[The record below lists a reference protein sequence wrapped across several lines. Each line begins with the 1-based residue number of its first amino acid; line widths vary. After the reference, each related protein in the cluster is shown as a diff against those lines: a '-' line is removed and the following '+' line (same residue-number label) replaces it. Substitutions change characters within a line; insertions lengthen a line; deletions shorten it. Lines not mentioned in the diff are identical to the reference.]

1 MTLIKWNSVL
11 RPSLFNDMD
20 GWFNNISTDLPALFN
35 NVSEW
40 TPNFEVLNSSDAYR
54 IRADLPGLTKKDVEI
69 EINEDLI
76 TIKGERKNKY
86 LDDSNYSELI
96 YGKFSRSFNLPDDV
110 KQENIKASMKN
121 GVLALEIPRAK
132 QVETKAKKILIK

>member
-20 GWFNNISTDLPALFN
+20 GWFNNVSSDLPAFFHN
-35 NVSEW
+35 TSEW
-40 TPNFEVLNSSDAYR
+40 SPNFEVLNSADAYR
-54 IRADLPGLTKKDVEI
+54 VRADLPGLTKKDVEI
-69 EINEDLI
+69 EINEDII
-76 TIKGERKNKY
+76 TIKGERANEY
-86 LDDSNYSELI
+86 MDDSNYSELT

-110 KQENIKASMKN
+110 KQKDIKASMKD
-121 GVLALEIPRAK
+121 GVLAVEIPRAK